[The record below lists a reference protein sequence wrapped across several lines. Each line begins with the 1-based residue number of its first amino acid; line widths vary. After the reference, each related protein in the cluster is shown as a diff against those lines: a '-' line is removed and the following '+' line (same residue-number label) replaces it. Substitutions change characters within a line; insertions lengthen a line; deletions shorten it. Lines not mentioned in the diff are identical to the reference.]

1 MARWLLPLTC
11 AFGCPLLMGAMMWG
25 LGRDG
30 ERHKLEREV
39 RRLNRRAGV
48 PTVQRQ
54 PAIGQIGGA
63 LRRVW
68 CSACLNWKVVAAV
81 VVVGAG
87 FAVASPRLFSSVGPG
102 LLVLIC
108 PLSMLVTMVAMG
120 RSRRAGPPAVAESL
134 ASEAA
139 DPALGVGLKAH
150 AAEPA
155 PADRSTIST

>member
-30 ERHKLEREV
+30 ERRKLEREV

-48 PTVQRQ
+48 PTAQREPSVQCV
-54 PAIGQIGGA
+54 GGA

-68 CSACLNWKVVAAV
+68 CSACLNWKVVSAV

-120 RSRRAGPPAVAESL
+120 RSRRAAPPAVA
-134 ASEAA
+134 ASQASDAA
-139 DPALGVGLKAH
+139 DPLGGVGADS
-150 AAEPA
+150 AAVAPA
-155 PADRSTIST
+155 SADRSTVST